1 MLNVI
6 DAKND
11 LQMMSDQQL
20 LKKAK
25 EGDPRYPQF
34 LIVAEKQNRDRM
46 RKEVAGRKAS
56 DQTVAEQIM
65 YGGIQSQRPPQ
76 MPMMPPQMPMMSPQM
91 PAMPPQAPMMPP
103 QMAQAP
109 QPPMQM
115 MSDGGVVKASNG
127 LFTASPSAAKRL
139 NPPTYPLLQ
148 VRPEAIFSE
157 LETGETIE
165 LPGPTMTRQQRLDR
179 VLEKINR
186 GEMSADQVRNLL
198 QNYSKRT
205 GVTTPLEQQTLG
217 YFDAQMLEQS
227 REATDPDSSEL
238 TPMPRGKAPTN
249 PYADAEGFM
258 GLGYLARNIGE
269 GVDKLSEYFKTFE
282 FPDINFTG
290 IDTLYDYDADSAVV
304 DRIQQKATSPVQAQG
319 ITDASVQGTGSKED
333 SLDFSLGMPTSE
345 QAKAATRSRID
356 RIRSKLSDP
365 IGPITSD
372 DIDSAVAGMVT
383 QRAPRSGGSRGL
395 SDVISSDVDVA
406 GSLVGADSSATDSY
420 ISNVFSNLFKLDGGR
435 RYPMTT
441 PVLTPSDSE
450 ETVSAGSV
458 AVGGSEE
465 NLVQQYIDRNDPNR
479 VVRDAIEEGQGG
491 QGNQNNNQ
499 RDQKRRNNNDGLV
512 SLPSNYKSMFDE
524 IIGIKDDADFVET
537 PKVDFSG
544 IRDDA
549 RGLGIATILG
559 SIGAGIAGGNLSQGL
574 RDATGAVDRLGKR
587 LGDIGM
593 AEKMAEQKATIT
605 DITRKEGR
613 LDKLRGYGL
622 QIRKLIEDA
631 RNARLSL
638 QSAQVRSIPQMINNL
653 LDFSDSVSMSER
665 QQQGLRDAVA
675 GLMADY
681 NSLVSGQV
689 DPRFKRVP

>member
-6 DAKND
+6 EAKND

-20 LKKAK
+20 LKKAQ

-34 LIVAEKQNRDRM
+34 LIVAEKQNRDKARAD
-46 RKEVAGRKAS
+46 VAKRETSGR
-56 DQTVAEQIM
+56 TVAEQIM

-76 MPMMPPQMPMMSPQM
+76 MAMMPPQMPMMPPQPSAMPPQM

-115 MSDGGVVKASNG
+115 MSDGGVVKASSG
-127 LFTASPSAAKRL
+127 LYTASPSAAQRL

-148 VRPEAIFSE
+148 YRPEAIYSQN
-157 LETGETIE
+157 LETGEMME
-165 LPGPTMTRQQRLDR
+165 LQGPTMTRQQRLDR
-179 VLEKINR
+179 VIEKINR

-205 GVTTPLEQQTLG
+205 GVTSPLEQQALG

-238 TPMPRGKAPTN
+238 RAMPKGKAPTN
-249 PYADAEGFM
+249 PYANAEGFM
-258 GLGYLARNIGE
+258 GLGYVARNAGE
-269 GVDKLSEYFKTFE
+269 GVDKLSEYFETFE
-282 FPDINFTG
+282 LPDVNFTG

-304 DRIQQKATSPVQAQG
+304 DRIQQKATLPVQTQG
-319 ITDASVQGTGSKED
+319 ITDASVQGTGS
-333 SLDFSLGMPTSE
+333 G
-345 QAKAATRSRID
+345 
-356 RIRSKLSDP
+356 
-365 IGPITSD
+365 ITSYFSD
-372 DIDSAVAGMVT
+372 LANELGIGRGDEVRQ
-383 QRAPRSGGSRGL
+383 QRIQKNLEARPLGTSRGF
-395 SDVISSDVDVA
+395 SGYTAPSGPYRTVA
-406 GSLVGADSSATDSY
+406 SQFSPQTGFEVSPAVTPLDSQKA
-420 ISNVFSNLFKLDGGR
+420 
-435 RYPMTT
+435 
-441 PVLTPSDSE
+441 
-450 ETVSAGSV
+450 VSAGSV
-458 AVGGSEE
+458 AVGGSEP
-465 NLVQQYIDRNDPNR
+465 NLIDQFIERKDPDR
-479 VVRDAIEEGQGG
+479 VVRDAIEEGQGS
-491 QGNQNNNQ
+491 QSNNQ
-499 RDQKRRNNNDGLV
+499 GDQKRRDIGGGLV
-512 SLPSNYKSMFDE
+512 SLPSDYKSMFDE
-524 IIGIKDDADFVET
+524 IMGVTDDADFVKT
-537 PKVDFSG
+537 PTVDFSG

-549 RGLGIATILG
+549 RGMGIATILG

-593 AEKMAEQKATIT
+593 AEKMAEQKAQIT
-605 DITRKEGR
+605 DITRQEGR

-631 RNARLSL
+631 KNARLSL

-665 QQQGLRDAVA
+665 QQQGLREAVA

-681 NSLVSGQV
+681 QSLTGGQV
-689 DPRFKRVP
+689 DPRFRVLPE

>member
-76 MPMMPPQMPMMSPQM
+76 MPMMPPQMPMMPPQM

-238 TPMPRGKAPTN
+238 TPMTFDEIVAGATR
-249 PYADAEGFM
+249 AESPM
-258 GLGYLARNIGE
+258 PPLGRMVSGAGELVSTGARNLANRFGGKELAEKIFGPISLQSSDVARSGILSGTQALSSLIE
-269 GVDKLSEYFKTFE
+269 GDSDAVGPLEAVSFGSPQYVSAKQNVSDYVNERSEDPFGFGKLQDFFDVSSPQTQ
-282 FPDINFTG
+282 G
-290 IDTLYDYDADSAVV
+290 DTDV
-304 DRIQQKATSPVQAQG
+304 
-319 ITDASVQGTGSKED
+319 SVQGTGSA
-333 SLDFSLGMPTSE
+333 SLAGADKSATNSGLGNVLRYLYGRDTSFTGRNR
-345 QAKAATRSRID
+345 Q
-356 RIRSKLSDP
+356 
-365 IGPITSD
+365 
-372 DIDSAVAGMVT
+372 
-383 QRAPRSGGSRGL
+383 
-395 SDVISSDVDVA
+395 DVDSSVPVVA
-406 GSLVGADSSATDSY
+406 
-420 ISNVFSNLFKLDGGR
+420 
-435 RYPMTT
+435 
-441 PVLTPSDSE
+441 SDSK
-450 ETVSAGSV
+450 GSV
-458 AVGGSEE
+458 AVGGPEPDLIEQFIEE
-465 NLVQQYIDRNDPNR
+465 NDPDR

-491 QGNQNNNQ
+491 QGNQSRGNKER
-499 RDQKRRNNNDGLV
+499 RDNSGGLA
-512 SLPSNYKSMFDE
+512 SLPSDYKSMFDE

-631 RNARLSL
+631 KNARLSL

-689 DPRFKRVP
+689 DPRFRVLPE